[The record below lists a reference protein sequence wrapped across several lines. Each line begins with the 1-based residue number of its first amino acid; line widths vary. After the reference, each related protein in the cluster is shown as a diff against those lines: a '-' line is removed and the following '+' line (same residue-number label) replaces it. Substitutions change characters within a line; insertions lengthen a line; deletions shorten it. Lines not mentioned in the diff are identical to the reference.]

1 MKIKKVEISGFRA
14 FDDVNDSTFDFEIE
28 DKIPADFVSIYA
40 PNGFGK
46 TSFYDAVEWCITG
59 QIQRFYRN
67 SVELKKLAK
76 ENRSSNGKTH
86 SSFLQHNGK
95 SDFGYVNVV
104 TLENTFSKK
113 LSNRIYDF
121 NYKGDKDSAY
131 FKDVI
136 LSQEMVDNFLKEES
150 ADERYK
156 KFIENIPLLK
166 DYNNKLQN
174 ILKLIDEN
182 DKEIKRLNVE
192 KKEIEDTQ
200 LQLDLEGDEKI
211 LDEINKAISNLI
223 EKKQEIRLIQKE
235 TFTESEYVYLTN
247 KINSEITSL
256 TIEIEAIKMSV
267 GKIDSAY
274 NGISDNTDDNNKG
287 VFNYLNN
294 RNKLTDLNTVQNDL
308 IDIVKNIKNKEVCEL
323 KDNKFKIEI
332 SNELELNKLY
342 LLFKEKFKA
351 YINIE
356 NEINESYKK
365 FNIFENKKLK
375 SEESLKG
382 LNELNQKNVTDLY
395 RLEKVLS
402 IKQTKLKNIPFQGE
416 KLINISKNIE
426 QVTTQIN
433 ILNESISEKERLIEG
448 LKLKLIQHHFYN
460 DKVDNEIKILIDA
473 DDFKENKELITSIL
487 AHEDKIK
494 IAKEEIITIN
504 EEINLQNELNSELN
518 DFVSKGLEIVSKNN
532 SSDCPLCNHT
542 YNSFSELSE
551 KITQNKLLG
560 KIVNKSLESKMKLE
574 NEINLSYEEMSKNKF
589 IMKEFLKEVI
599 EPFKKDKLKNE
610 NELITL
616 IELKREKIQELIKSE
631 NEIKEIN
638 LFFENTI
645 DIKEFEEK
653 IKKEVTASENE
664 IAKINNVS
672 NKIKTAIIDQQ
683 NIIKSAN
690 NNKEIVLKRIT
701 ELKLDKEYNEV
712 VSFYSDMFKTNEISI
727 SFLEETI
734 KKSNEYLDKLKNDIN
749 ENLNLL
755 NQLNFKLL
763 ANTLKKEEAIKK
775 YKEVENSIILIRKI
789 IQNFEQHIKT
799 EFKIDLVS
807 IDKNQVDI
815 EFERIKDIEK
825 EKQQQ
830 ASSIFENYKIIQALK
845 EDTYNFLKSEKNKQS
860 IQILKYTLK
869 TSRSLKN
876 KLINEK
882 EKLQLFIKES
892 IDGFFYKDL
901 INKIYQKI
909 EPHPDYLKIEFN
921 CDFKGDNSRLQIFTI
936 DREGHKSIPTLY
948 FSTAQINILSLSIF
962 LARALKATDKE
973 GNPIKCIFIDDPI
986 QSMDSINILSFID
999 LFRSII
1005 VNLDRQLI
1013 VSTHEENFHL
1023 LLQKKIPKDLFKSK
1037 FIEFET
1043 FGKLKKHKWT

>member
-14 FDDVNDSTFDFEIE
+14 FDDVNDSTFDFERE
-28 DKIPADFVSIYA
+28 DKTTADFISIYA

-46 TSFYDAVEWCITG
+46 TSFYDAIEWCITG

-67 SVELKKLAK
+67 SVELKKLAR
-76 ENRSSNGKTH
+76 ENRNSTDKDKSY
-86 SSFLQHNGK
+86 FLQHKGK
-95 SDFGYVNVV
+95 TDFGYVNII
-104 TLENTFSKK
+104 TDEDTFSKK
-113 LSNRIYDF
+113 LTSKIYDF
-121 NYKGDKDSAY
+121 SNKGDKEKAY

-182 DKEIKRLNVE
+182 ENEIKKLTAD

-200 LQLDLEGDEKI
+200 LNLDFEGDEKI

-223 EKKQEIRLIQKE
+223 EKKQEIKLIQKE
-235 TFTESEYVYLTN
+235 TFTESEYTYLTN

-256 TIEIEAIKMSV
+256 TIEIETIKLRI
-267 GKIDSAY
+267 GNIDIAY
-274 NGISDNTDDNNKG
+274 NGIPDNTDDNNNG
-287 VFNYLNN
+287 IFNYFNN
-294 RNKLTDLNTVQNDL
+294 RNKIIDLEKVKND
-308 IDIVKNIKNKEVCEL
+308 INDIVTKIKNKENCEL
-323 KDNKFKIEI
+323 KDNKLKTQI
-332 SNELELNKLY
+332 SEELELNKLY

-351 YINIE
+351 YLTIE
-356 NEINESYKK
+356 NEINEKNK
-365 FNIFENKKLK
+365 IFNNYESEKLK
-375 SEESLKG
+375 SEKIIKDF
-382 LNELNQKNVTDLY
+382 NDINQKNTTDL
-395 RLEKVLS
+395 EKLQKELI
-402 IKQTKLKNIPFQGE
+402 IKQTRLKNIPFQNE
-416 KLINISKNIE
+416 KLASLTKNNE
-426 QVTTQIN
+426 LLTPQIN
-433 ILNESISEKERLIEG
+433 VLNESISEKERLIEG
-448 LKLKLIQHHFYN
+448 LKLKLIQHHFFN
-460 DKVDNEIKILIDA
+460 DKIDNDIEILIDA
-473 DDFKENKELITSIL
+473 GEFKDNKELITSIL
-487 AHEDKIK
+487 ALENKIK

-504 EEINLQNELNSELN
+504 DKINLQNELNNELN

-542 YNSFSELSE
+542 YKSFSELSE

-560 KIVNKSLESKMKLE
+560 KIVNESLESKLKLE
-574 NEINLSYEEMSKNKF
+574 NEINKSSEEISKNKS
-589 IMKEFLKEVI
+589 ILKEYLKKVI
-599 EPFKKDKLKNE
+599 EPFEKDKLKNE

-616 IELKREKIQELIKSE
+616 TELKSEKIQELIKSE

-645 DIKEFEEK
+645 NTKEFEEK
-653 IKKEVTASENE
+653 ISKEVTAYEKE
-664 IAKINNVS
+664 MDEINNVS
-672 NKIKTAIIDQQ
+672 NKNKTAINDQQ
-683 NIIKSAN
+683 NLIKSAN
-690 NNKEIVLKRIT
+690 ENKEIILKSIT
-701 ELKLDKEYNEV
+701 ELKSDKEYNEV
-712 VSFYSDMFKTNEISI
+712 IDFYSNTLKTNEINI
-727 SFLEETI
+727 TFLEETI
-734 KKSNEYLDKLKNDIN
+734 KKSNEYLDNLKNDID
-749 ENLNLL
+749 ENLKIL
-755 NQLNFKLL
+755 NELNSKLL
-763 ANTLKKEEAIKK
+763 TNTLTKEEAIKK
-775 YKEVENSIILIRKI
+775 FEEVENAIALIRKI
-789 IQNFEQHIKT
+789 IQNFEQYIKT

-825 EKQQQ
+825 EKQRK
-830 ASSIFENYKIIQALK
+830 ASSIYENYKIIGALK
-845 EDTYNFLKSEKNKQS
+845 EDTYKFLKSEETKQS
-860 IQILKYTLK
+860 IQILKYSLK
-869 TSRSLKN
+869 ANRSLKT

-882 EKLQLFIKES
+882 DKLQLFIKES

-909 EPHPDYLKIEFN
+909 DPHPDYVKIEFN

-936 DREGHKSIPTLY
+936 DREGNRSIPTLY

-1043 FGKLKKHKWT
+1043 FGKLKKSDSA